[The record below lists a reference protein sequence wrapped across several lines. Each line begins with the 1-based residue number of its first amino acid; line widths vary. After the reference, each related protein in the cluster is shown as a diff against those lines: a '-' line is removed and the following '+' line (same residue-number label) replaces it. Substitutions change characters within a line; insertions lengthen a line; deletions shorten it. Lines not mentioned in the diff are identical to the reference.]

1 MAVISCNKLSKK
13 YEDVL
18 ALDKVNLEIEKGE
31 FFGLLGPNGAGKT
44 TLLKIL
50 TGQIKSS
57 EGTAEI
63 LGMNIEDNVIDVKKK
78 IAIVPEQESPP
89 SFLTPREVL
98 EMVASI

>member
-44 TLLKIL
+44 TFLKIL
-50 TGQIKSS
+50 TGQI
-57 EGTAEI
+57 
-63 LGMNIEDNVIDVKKK
+63 
-78 IAIVPEQESPP
+78 
-89 SFLTPREVL
+89 TPVENQREVWIGHFAIEL
-98 EMVASI
+98 R